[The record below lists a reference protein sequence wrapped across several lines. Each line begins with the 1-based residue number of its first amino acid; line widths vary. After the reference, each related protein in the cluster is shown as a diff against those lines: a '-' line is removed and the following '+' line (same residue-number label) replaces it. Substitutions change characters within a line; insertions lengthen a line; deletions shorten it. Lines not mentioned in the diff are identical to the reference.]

1 MPSPQFKK
9 KNERPREYV
18 LREGETLPLADH
30 SEREEEFS
38 EDRTNYPDRSAKL
51 AIETPAE
58 TNARSKRHERLIS
71 QKKLSYR
78 PGLDLELIDIAG
90 LADVQAH
97 EAIHASR
104 LLLDKEKLTQ
114 REDEPEHRSQETQ
127 DSPSV
132 LTDAIKAPDKDDYQL
147 KSETRQS
154 TFDLFHSVQ
163 TDPAVREALTDHK
176 DVRLA
181 QIVHELESNFPGAS
195 LDLEQETDRL
205 IVEVSINT
213 THQIETP
220 VKEKLDIDRDNSL
233 DPNQRILEK
242 EKTTHSIAV
251 EKSENELRQESKEV
265 RQEIDKDSNQDRH
278 QQPLEVPEEQTTRQ
292 SIECYLPLKVA
303 EKIDEMELLEPE
315 TLVYLREKYSFIER
329 HVEGNRDSCEPAS
342 EKIAELT
349 DHTELLVDGKEGPSL
364 NRAERAES
372 QIEELQ
378 QSAGYAHA
386 LREDELVLAIF
397 SIDAK
402 EECYKLQETQ
412 SVKWEE
418 LELSPAVRAILDTA
432 VEQRESSIELP
443 LSVKTIIDERGQSR
457 CQQEQNHNYSSH
469 EHSYDLSADKL
480 VTQQPAQHTKRTT
493 VMPLERD
500 LVKRREEEVDRA
512 AEDMPPPGQ
521 FIHVRLYLD
530 FKTFSSS
537 FVILQHWH
545 AYTIGEF
552 NMKCGGVEAT
562 SGAWDLITEVDKDYN
577 AWIAR
582 VENKR
587 VKLDIARHEES
598 EALLQILGLK
608 IETSYE
614 TCFPVQVLWLCS
626 LEFFVDHFPELLVDI
641 FAVNSKLFFD

>member
-18 LREGETLPLADH
+18 LREGETLPLADA
-30 SEREEEFS
+30 SEREEELS
-38 EDRTNYPDRSAKL
+38 EEHTNYPDRSAKL
-51 AIETPAE
+51 AVETPAE
-58 TNARSKRHERLIS
+58 TNARSKRHEKLIS
-71 QKKLSYR
+71 QQNLSYR
-78 PGLDLELIDIAG
+78 PGLDLELIHIAG

-104 LLLDKEKLTQ
+104 LLLDKEKLIQ
-114 REDEPEHRSQETQ
+114 RGDEPEHSSQATQ
-127 DSPSV
+127 DSQSI
-132 LTDAIKAPDKDDYQL
+132 LTDAIKAPDKDSYEL

-154 TFDLFHSVQ
+154 TFDLFHSLQ
-163 TDPAVREALTDHK
+163 TDPVVREALTDHI
-176 DVRLA
+176 DVRVA

-205 IVEVSINT
+205 IVEDSIST
-213 THQIETP
+213 THQIEAP
-220 VKEKLDIDRDNSL
+220 VKEKPDIDRDNGRE
-233 DPNQRILEK
+233 PNQRILEK

-251 EKSENELRQESKEV
+251 EKSENDMRQENKEG
-265 RQEIDKDSNQDRH
+265 RQEFGKDSNLDRY

-303 EKIDEMELLEPE
+303 EKIDEMELLEAE
-315 TLVYLREKYSFIER
+315 TLVYLREKYSFIKR
-329 HVEGNRDSCEPAS
+329 HVEGTRDSYEPAG
-342 EKIAELT
+342 ETIAGQ
-349 DHTELLVDGKEGPSL
+349 DHTELLVDEKEVPSL

-386 LREDELVLAIF
+386 LRADELVLAIF

-443 LSVKTIIDERGQSR
+443 LSVKTIIDERDQSR
-457 CQQEQNHNYSSH
+457 CQQEQNQNYSSH
-469 EHSYDLSADKL
+469 EYSYDLSADKL
-480 VTQQPAQHTKRTT
+480 AIQQPALHTKRTT
-493 VMPLERD
+493 VMPIERD

-521 FIHVRLYLD
+521 FVLVRLYLD

-552 NMKCGGVEAT
+552 NVKCGGVEAT

-598 EALLQILGLK
+598 DYIRAEHD
-608 IETSYE
+608 YE
-614 TCFPVQVLWLCS
+614 KDD
-626 LEFFVDHFPELLVDI
+626 LER
-641 FAVNSKLFFD
+641 

>member
-18 LREGETLPLADH
+18 LREGETLPLVDD

-38 EDRTNYPDRSAKL
+38 EERTNYPDRSNKL

-58 TNARSKRHERLIS
+58 TNARSKRHEKLIS
-71 QKKLSYR
+71 QQNLSYR
-78 PGLDLELIDIAG
+78 AGLDLELINIAR

-104 LLLDKEKLTQ
+104 LLLDKEKLIQ
-114 REDEPEHRSQETQ
+114 RGDEPEHSSQATQ

-132 LTDAIKAPDKDDYQL
+132 LTDAIKAPDKDDYEL

-176 DVRLA
+176 DVRVA

-205 IVEVSINT
+205 IVEESIST
-213 THQIETP
+213 THQIEAP
-220 VKEKLDIDRDNSL
+220 FKEKLDIDRDNSL
-233 DPNQRILEK
+233 EPNHRILEE
-242 EKTTHSIAV
+242 EKTSHSITV
-251 EKSENELRQESKEV
+251 EKSKNDMRQENNEV
-265 RQEIDKDSNQDRH
+265 RQEFGKDSNLDRY
-278 QQPLEVPEEQTTRQ
+278 QQPLDVAEEQTTRQ

-303 EKIDEMELLEPE
+303 EKIDEMELLEPA

-329 HVEGNRDSCEPAS
+329 HVEGNRNSYEHVS

-349 DHTELLVDGKEGPSL
+349 DHTELLIDAKKGASL

-378 QSAGYAHA
+378 QNTGYAHA
-386 LREDELVLAIF
+386 IREDELVLAIF

-443 LSVKTIIDERGQSR
+443 LSED
-457 CQQEQNHNYSSH
+457 NH
-469 EHSYDLSADKL
+469 
-480 VTQQPAQHTKRTT
+480 R
-493 VMPLERD
+493 
-500 LVKRREEEVDRA
+500 
-512 AEDMPPPGQ
+512 
-521 FIHVRLYLD
+521 
-530 FKTFSSS
+530 
-537 FVILQHWH
+537 
-545 AYTIGEF
+545 
-552 NMKCGGVEAT
+552 
-562 SGAWDLITEVDKDYN
+562 
-577 AWIAR
+577 
-582 VENKR
+582 
-587 VKLDIARHEES
+587 
-598 EALLQILGLK
+598 
-608 IETSYE
+608 
-614 TCFPVQVLWLCS
+614 
-626 LEFFVDHFPELLVDI
+626 
-641 FAVNSKLFFD
+641 